1 MISYK
6 EIIICIIYFIIIYLV
21 LYFDKKINSIKD
33 KNNNE
38 VSIKIPILFTIIGFI
53 LYKLF
58 EKNIIS
64 FFDLSH
70 SIVKQ
75 DIITEMADF

>member
-6 EIIICIIYFIIIYLV
+6 EIIFCFINFIIIYLV
-21 LYFDKKINSIKD
+21 LFCDKKINSDNK
-33 KNNNE
+33 E
-38 VSIKIPILFTIIGFI
+38 VSIKIPLIFTIIGFI